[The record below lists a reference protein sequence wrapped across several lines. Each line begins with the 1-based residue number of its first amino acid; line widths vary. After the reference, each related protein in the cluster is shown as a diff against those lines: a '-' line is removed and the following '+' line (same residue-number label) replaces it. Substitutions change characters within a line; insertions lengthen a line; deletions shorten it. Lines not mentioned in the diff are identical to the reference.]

1 MRAHVRG
8 IERATPS
15 AAREETRRR
24 RARPLVG
31 YVVLGLV
38 GRGGRGE
45 VYATYDPELDRK
57 IAFKLLRAR

>member
-1 MRAHVRG
+1 
-8 IERATPS
+8 
-15 AAREETRRR
+15 
-24 RARPLVG
+24 LVG
-31 YVVLGLV
+31 SVVLGLV